1 MPRVL
6 TPSALALSIGI
17 LSAATAWCGTASPEG
32 WWQSIDDKTG
42 AAKSVI
48 HITSEKGTLSGK
60 IEKLFRKP
68 DQNQHPLCD
77 VCDGARKDQPV
88 IGMMIIWGMKPD
100 GSAWDKGSIVD
111 PGSGKT
117 YKCKMEMGPD
127 GKTLSVRGYLG
138 FSLLGRSQT
147 WKRIAPPDSGP
158 APVPAG

>member
-1 MPRVL
+1 MPRAR
-6 TPSALALSIGI
+6 TPLAPIAFAML
-17 LSAATAWCGTASPEG
+17 AAAAFADSPSPEG

-48 HITSEKGTLSGK
+48 HITSEKGTLNGK

-68 DQNQHPLCD
+68 EENQNPVCD
-77 VCDGARKDQPV
+77 VCEGVRKDKPV
-88 IGMMIIWGMKPD
+88 IGMTIIWGMKPD
-100 GSAWDKGSIVD
+100 GKGWDKGSIVD

-117 YKCKMEMGPD
+117 YKCKMELGPD

-147 WKRIAPPDSGP
+147 WKRVAP
-158 APVPAG
+158 PVPAAAP